1 MDNPET
7 GTTLVVTPKTV
18 KSRAK
23 SSSWNGKW
31 YRHYIVSHPVS
42 VRSMQ
47 STIQTESVQEYQMSG
62 RHSRTTVREWLCRAN
77 TKYISHM

>member
-31 YRHYIVSHPVS
+31 YMALYR
-42 VRSMQ
+42 
-47 STIQTESVQEYQMSG
+47 
-62 RHSRTTVREWLCRAN
+62 
-77 TKYISHM
+77 